1 VDAAKRIVNSGK
13 ESVIDIDLSKFFD
26 GINHDRLIYLLS
38 GIPAIFFPCLMNM
51 IAHKANAMNP
61 MLVSLHSLLQ
71 KKTKENS
78 ISIRIENILTAMTP
92 PF

>member
-38 GIPAIFFPCLMNM
+38 L
-51 IAHKANAMNP
+51 
-61 MLVSLHSLLQ
+61 
-71 KKTKENS
+71 S
-78 ISIRIENILTAMTP
+78 IIILRRREGGFMGNTNVKSIN
-92 PF
+92 